1 MSRKAKARISRK
13 AKIRISRKAKIRI
26 SRKAKIRTR
35 NAESSNDKKMCLREM
50 IDAKPLTKTLMRR
63 RLQINYIRVKLG

>member
-1 MSRKAKARISRK
+1 MSRKAKA
-13 AKIRISRKAKIRI
+13 RI

-50 IDAKPLTKTLMRR
+50 IDAKPLTKTLMPEA
-63 RLQINYIRVKLG
+63 LTNQLYQGEAWVKPR

>member
-1 MSRKAKARISRK
+1 MNSKTKARMSRKAKA
-13 AKIRISRKAKIRI
+13 RI

-63 RLQINYIRVKLG
+63 RLQINYIRVKLGCSLGEP

>member
-1 MSRKAKARISRK
+1 M
-13 AKIRISRKAKIRI
+13 

-50 IDAKPLTKTLMRR
+50 IDAKPLTKTLMPEA
-63 RLQINYIRVKLG
+63 LTNQLYQGEAWVKPR